1 MTLGAMTWTC
11 LLLAAGAA
19 QPDVWNMNQKAFQIP
34 IRFDAQRR
42 AEIRELDLYVSHDQ
56 GQTWNMEGKATP
68 EKEFFPYT
76 AKEDGAYWFTVAI
89 IDQKGRQEP
98 VNILTAPV
106 GQRIMVDTVKPE
118 IELNADRRGDEIQV
132 SWRITEL
139 HPNPSTLRLEY
150 GETENGPWTSLPI
163 TPGPTGEAKFSNPSA
178 VVVRVQMQDMA
189 ENLGQA
195 VKQVA
200 AANGGPALTSPAPP
214 TVPPP
219 PTPSVVVAPPSLPA
233 VVTPPAPS
241 AVVTAPPQ
249 PPAVAPPGPMSEPTW
264 MSRPAELAPASV
276 SQRFAPAAPPLPPGP
291 LADADTAPTPAPVD
305 RGQVI
310 GSSQVPIAPRGSG
323 NQMVAFSQTQ
333 GSSPNALYPTPDA
346 PTASRGGM
354 PALQIVNK
362 RQIKLEFDV
371 DKFGPSGL
379 GGVDVYVTTDDGA
392 TWQVQPL
399 DAGAT
404 VLPPVDARAG
414 AVRGSVTVPLVKEGV
429 SYGYW
434 VVVKSRA
441 GLGKPGPHA
450 NDPPQI
456 RVELDVTPPEAT
468 LLRPQADPARRDTL
482 VLMWEAVDKNLTSK
496 PITLEWCDHPGP
508 DAQWHFIGPEE
519 LPNTNRFDWQP
530 PADIPP
536 NVYLRLTVRD
546 TAGNKAIA
554 QTPKPVL
561 IDLIVPEVSN
571 LGLGGVSLAPGS
583 R

>member
-19 QPDVWNMNQKAFQIP
+19 QPDVWNMNQRAFQIP

-76 AKEDGAYWFTVAI
+76 AKEDGPYWFTVAI
-89 IDQKGRQEP
+89 IDQKGKQEP
-98 VNILTAPV
+98 ANILTAPV

-118 IELNADRRGDEIQV
+118 IELNADRQGEEVRV

-139 HPNPSTLRLEY
+139 HPNPSTLKLEY
-150 GETENGPWTSLPI
+150 SESENGPWTSLPI

-178 VVVRVQMQDMA
+178 VVVRAQMQDMA

-195 VKQVA
+195 TKQAA
-200 AANGGPALTSPAPP
+200 AANGALALT
-214 TVPPP
+214 PPP
-219 PTPSVVVAPPSLPA
+219 SPSPVVAPPPSPP
-233 VVTPPAPS
+233 TPVPPSPMGDSANWASRAAEPAPGSVASHS
-241 AVVTAPPQ
+241 ASTASAPP
-249 PPAVAPPGPMSEPTW
+249 P
-264 MSRPAELAPASV
+264 
-276 SQRFAPAAPPLPPGP
+276 PPGP
-291 LADADTAPTPAPVD
+291 LVDAPPAPTPGPAE
-305 RGQVI
+305 RGQVV
-310 GSSQVPIAPRGSG
+310 GSSQAPVAPRGTG
-323 NQMVAFSQTQ
+323 NQMVAFSSPQ
-333 GSSPNALYPTPDA
+333 GPPLGGLGASQDA
-346 PTASRGGM
+346 PAPSHGGM
-354 PALQIVNK
+354 PPLQVVNK

-392 TWQVQPL
+392 TWQVQNL
-399 DAGAT
+399 DSGAT
-404 VLPPVDARAG
+404 ILPPADSHGG
-414 AVRGSVTVPLVKEGV
+414 AVRGSVTVPLNKEGV
-429 SYGYW
+429 AYGYW

-450 NDPPQI
+450 SDPPQI
-456 RVELDVTPPEAT
+456 RVELDATPPVAR
-468 LLRPQADPARRDTL
+468 LLMPQADPARRDTL

-508 DAQWHFIGPEE
+508 DAQWHLIGPAE
-519 LPNTNRFDWQP
+519 LENTSRFDWQP
-530 PADIPP
+530 PTDIAP

-546 TAGNKAIA
+546 TAGNKAVA

-561 IDLIVPEVSN
+561 IDLVVPEVSN
-571 LGLGGVSLAPGS
+571 IGLGGVTLGAGS
-583 R
+583 H

>member
-19 QPDVWNMNQKAFQIP
+19 QPDVWHMNQRAFQIP

-76 AKEDGAYWFTVAI
+76 AKEDGPYWFTVAI

-98 VNILTAPV
+98 ANIMTAPV
-106 GQRIMVDTVKPE
+106 GQRIMVDTLKPE
-118 IELNADRRGDEIQV
+118 IELNADRQGEEIRV
-132 SWRITEL
+132 NWRITEL
-139 HPNPSTLRLEY
+139 HPNASTLKLEY
-150 GETENGPWTSLPI
+150 AETENGPWTSLPI

-200 AANGGPALTSPAPP
+200 AAGGLALVPSPQ
-214 TVPPP
+214 
-219 PTPSVVVAPPSLPA
+219 PTPVVPLPQPTPVVAPPPPPPLVAAPQS
-233 VVTPPAPS
+233 VITPP
-241 AVVTAPPQ
+241 
-249 PPAVAPPGPMSEPTW
+249 PMPEAPTW
-264 MSRPAELAPASV
+264 ASRAADPAP
-276 SQRFAPAAPPLPPGP
+276 APAAPRFTAASPTPPLPPGP
-291 LADADTAPTPAPVD
+291 MSDNYPTPTPPPAE
-305 RGQVI
+305 RSQVV
-310 GSSQVPIAPRGSG
+310 GSSQVAVAPRATG
-323 NQMVAFSQTQ
+323 NQMVAFSSPQ
-333 GSSPNALYPTPDA
+333 GASPNGLFPNPDA
-346 PTASRGGM
+346 PAASHGGM
-354 PALQIVNK
+354 PPLQIVNK
-362 RQIKLEFDV
+362 RQVKLEFDV

-392 TWQVQPL
+392 TWQVQNL

-404 VLPPVDARAG
+404 VLPPADARGG
-414 AVRGSVTVPLVKEGV
+414 AVRGSVMVPLAKEGV
-429 SYGYW
+429 AYGYW

-441 GLGKPGPHA
+441 GLGRAGPHA
-450 NDPPQI
+450 GDLPQI

-468 LLRPQADPARRDTL
+468 LLRPQADPSRRDTL
-482 VLMWEAVDKNLTSK
+482 VLMWEAVDKNLTAK

-508 DAQWHFIGPEE
+508 DAQWHNIGPAE
-519 LPNTNRFDWQP
+519 LENNGHFEWQP
-530 PADIPP
+530 PADIAP

-546 TAGNKAIA
+546 TAGNKAVA

-571 LGLGGVSLAPGS
+571 LGLGGVSLGAGAH
-583 R
+583 

>member
-1 MTLGAMTWTC
+1 MTLGTMTWTC
-11 LLLAAGAA
+11 LLLTAGAA
-19 QPDVWNMNQKAFQIP
+19 QPDVFNMNQRAFQIP
-34 IRFDAQRR
+34 IHFDAQRR

-76 AKEDGAYWFTVAI
+76 AKDDGAYWFTVAI

-118 IELNADRRGDEIQV
+118 IELNADRQGEEIRV
-132 SWRITEL
+132 NWRITEL
-139 HPNPSTLRLEY
+139 HPNPATLKLEY
-150 GETENGPWTSLPI
+150 GETADGPWTSLPI
-163 TPGPTGEAKFSNPSA
+163 TPGPTGEAKFTNPAA
-178 VVVRVQMQDMA
+178 VVVRIQMQDMA
-189 ENLGQA
+189 ENVGQA

-200 AANGGPALTSPAPP
+200 ASVTNVAFAPP
-214 TVPPP
+214 PGGLGSTPPP
-219 PTPSVVVAPPSLPA
+219 PTPGFVPPPPVPVVAPPTPA
-233 VVTPPAPS
+233 SDVPIWNPRPADPVPVPVAVHTAPPPAP
-241 AVVTAPPQ
+241 
-249 PPAVAPPGPMSEPTW
+249 PALPTPNPVGDVYPMP
-264 MSRPAELAPASV
+264 APAGG
-276 SQRFAPAAPPLPPGP
+276 A
-291 LADADTAPTPAPVD
+291 
-305 RGQVI
+305 QVV
-310 GSSQVPIAPRGSG
+310 GSSQIPVAPKETG
-323 NQMVAFSQTQ
+323 NQRVAFSSPQAPL
-333 GSSPNALYPTPDA
+333 GPNATYGGQDA
-346 PTASRGGM
+346 PATSHSGM
-354 PALQIVNK
+354 PPLQIVNK
-362 RQIKLEFDV
+362 KQVKLEFDV

-392 TWQVQPL
+392 TWQVLNL

-429 SYGYW
+429 AYGYW

-441 GLGKPGPHA
+441 GLGKSGPHA

-456 RVELDVTPPEAT
+456 RIELDVTPPEAT

-482 VLMWEAVDKNLTSK
+482 VLMWEATDKNLTNK
-496 PITLEWCDHPGP
+496 PISLEWCDHPGP

-519 LPNTNRFDWQP
+519 LPNTGRFDWQP
-530 PADIPP
+530 PSDIAP
-536 NVYLRLTVRD
+536 NVYLRLTARD
-546 TAGNKAIA
+546 TAGNKAVA

-571 LGLGGVSLAPGS
+571 LNLGGVSLGVGP

>member
-1 MTLGAMTWTC
+1 MTLGTMTWTC

-19 QPDVWNMNQKAFQIP
+19 QPDVWNMNQRAFQIP

-68 EKEFFPYT
+68 EKEYFPYT
-76 AKEDGAYWFTVAI
+76 AKEDGPYWFTVAI

-98 VNILTAPV
+98 LNIMTAAV

-118 IELNADRRGDEIQV
+118 IELNANRQGEEIRV

-139 HPNPSTLRLEY
+139 HPNPATLRLEY
-150 GETENGPWTSLPI
+150 GETAEGPWTSLPI
-163 TPGPTGEAKFSNPSA
+163 TPGPTGETKFSNPSA
-178 VVVRVQMQDMA
+178 VTVRIQMQDMA

-200 AANGGPALTSPAPP
+200 AAPGGNVAFAPPSPPPPPAPP
-214 TVPPP
+214 TPALPAPPLPVPTPVVVPPP
-219 PTPSVVVAPPSLPA
+219 PAPVETPTW
-233 VVTPPAPS
+233 TPRPVEPAP
-241 AVVTAPPQ
+241 
-249 PPAVAPPGPMSEPTW
+249 GPI
-264 MSRPAELAPASV
+264 A
-276 SQRFAPAAPPLPPGP
+276 PLPPPPALPAGP
-291 LADADTAPTPAPVD
+291 INDYPPPPANS
-305 RGQVI
+305 GQVVGTTQI
-310 GSSQVPIAPRGSG
+310 AVAPRGSG
-323 NQMVAFSQTQ
+323 NQTVAFSSAQ
-333 GSSPNALYPTPDA
+333 GASPNAVYPGQDA
-346 PTASRGGM
+346 PAASRGGM
-354 PALQIVNK
+354 PALQVVNK

-371 DKFGPSGL
+371 EKFGPSGL

-392 TWQVQPL
+392 TWQVMNL

-404 VLPPVDARAG
+404 VLPPVDAGAG
-414 AVRGSVTVPLVKEGV
+414 SVRGSVTVPLAKEGV
-429 SYGYW
+429 AYGYW

-441 GLGKPGPHA
+441 GLGKTGPHA

-482 VLMWEAVDKNLTSK
+482 VLMWEAQDKNLTAK
-496 PITLEWCDHPGP
+496 PITLEWCDRPAP
-508 DAQWHFIGPEE
+508 DAQWHLIGPAE
-519 LPNTNRFDWQP
+519 LPNTGRFDWQP
-530 PADIPP
+530 PTEIPP

-546 TAGNKAIA
+546 TAGNKAVA

-571 LGLGGVSLAPGS
+571 LNLGGLSLGAGS